1 MSSVVTSI
9 LSSIVGLLWNKARD
23 TTAAKLKDG
32 DVTDTKARE
41 IVVRELNEIK
51 TKLDGLSRQDLL
63 SSYSFLQEGV
73 DFLSASVDRSKLCN
87 ESLMNEAQID
97 QGESSRMASGV
108 ESGMLDEV
116 LQLSHAIEKLNVS
129 GNKEFELAI
138 ERFKDARKRATDAFS
153 IESLSIQDRIFAA
166 KLRIVSEM
174 LESLESP
181 ETAIT
186 GCLSFLKKLHSLSVV
201 REIFIVYLNKGI
213 KSMLNKAERVENIK
227 SLMLINYVLFQYAS
241 KFSSSKYSFVLAWP
255 TIELAADRS
264 FHPILHWRRV
274 STRRSMGKELMQLP
288 NGLLFD
294 EIVLPQYS
302 AVNSHW
308 DVAIAYFN
316 SIRVVRSCTGDVKVV
331 KLPEPK
337 NAGED
342 IDQSIEAIAF
352 DKMNNVYV
360 VRGDKTR
367 REGNEDV
374 KSYVLNVLDEHYNAI
389 QEYTLHFVE
398 KRFFDMVRIA
408 INEDNNITMII
419 DNDPHVYVCDNTGQ
433 LKHKFACDSG
443 CLPSLGILGQNK
455 VVRSSRY
462 GDAVHMYSKEG
473 DLKFT
478 IKLPE
483 DHEIRGLAFHYVICK
498 IIVLTYVENS
508 CSYYLLCYTNAA
520 QLEATTFLYKDKNYE
535 YFPKIISHPN
545 GPVAIVREQSII
557 FI

>member
-1 MSSVVTSI
+1 MSSIVTSI

-32 DVTDTKARE
+32 DVTNTKARE

-51 TKLDGLSRQDLL
+51 TKLDGLSRKDLV

-73 DFLSASVDRSKLCN
+73 DFLSTSVDRSELGY
-87 ESLMNEAQID
+87 ESLMNETQAD
-97 QGESSRMASGV
+97 TGESSRMSSGV
-108 ESGMLDEV
+108 EPGMLDEV
-116 LQLSHAIEKLNVS
+116 LQHSHAIEKLNVS

-138 ERFKDARKRATDAFS
+138 ERFKDARKRATDAFC

-174 LESLESP
+174 LESIESP
-181 ETAIT
+181 ETTIT

-201 REIFIVYLNKGI
+201 REIFTAYLNKGI

-255 TIELAADRS
+255 TIELSADRS
-264 FHPILHWRRV
+264 FHPILHWRKV
-274 STRRSMGKELMQLP
+274 STRRSMGKELFQIP
-288 NGLLFD
+288 NGLFFD

-302 AVNSHW
+302 AVNSYW
-308 DVAIAYFN
+308 DVAIAYCN
-316 SIRVVRSCTGDVKVV
+316 SIRVRSCTGDVKIV

-337 NAGED
+337 NGED

-352 DKMNNVYV
+352 DKNNHVYV
-360 VRGDKTR
+360 VRSIKTR
-367 REGNEDV
+367 LKGNEDV
-374 KSYVLNVLDEHYNAI
+374 KSYVLNVLDENYNAI
-389 QEYTLHFVE
+389 QEYTLYFVE

-443 CLPSLGILGQNK
+443 CLPSLGISGQNE
-455 VVRSSRY
+455 VIRSSR
-462 GDAVHMYSKEG
+462 DLTAVHMYSKEG
-473 DLKFT
+473 DLKLT

-483 DHEIRGLAFHYVICK
+483 DHKVRGLAFHYVIRK
-498 IIVLTYVENS
+498 IIVLTYVEKS
-508 CSYYLLCYTNAA
+508 CAYHLLCYTNTG
-520 QLEATTFLYKDKNYE
+520 QLEATTFLYKDKDNE
-535 YFPKIISHPN
+535 HFPKITSHPN
-545 GPVAIVREQSII
+545 GPVAIVREQSIT